1 MASKVYRIEN
11 IEHNGGRVLARIV
24 LDPESDI
31 FKGHF
36 PGQPI
41 LPGVCSVQMLG
52 EIMSAVS
59 GKEVF
64 INEVNSCKYL
74 KTVDPLHEQELN
86 IDMEYSYSEGKIAAV
101 ASGST
106 ASGMQYM
113 KIKFS
118 AIC

>member
-1 MASKVYRIEN
+1 MASKVYRIGY
-11 IEHNGGRVLARIV
+11 IEHNGGKVHARII

-36 PGQPI
+36 PAQPI

-52 EIMSAVS
+52 EVMSEVS

-74 KTVDPLHEQELN
+74 KIVDPLREQELKLD
-86 IDMEYSYSEGKIAAV
+86 IEYSCSEGKIEAV

-106 ASGMQYM
+106 AAGVQYL